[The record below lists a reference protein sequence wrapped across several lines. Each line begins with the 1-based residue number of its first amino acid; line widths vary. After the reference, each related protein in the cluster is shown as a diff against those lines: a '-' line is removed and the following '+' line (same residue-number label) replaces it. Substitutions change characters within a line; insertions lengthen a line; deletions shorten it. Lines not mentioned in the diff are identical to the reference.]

1 MNCYLAMASED
12 IDCVIFANLVKV
24 NNVPEIPTD
33 DEITSS
39 DRCDG
44 DVQRICQRIPG
55 DDTKFE
61 IRCLKL
67 QGLNGDL
74 LNAGCLVVR
83 CKKFL
88 DDVGGRSDLFF
99 DDGGDH
105 QDKLPGI
112 YFFKEPPAGRGKLCI
127 KNAAENRRISIN
139 SWLPMLHY
147 CEDL

>member
-24 NNVPEIPTD
+24 NDVPEIPTH
-33 DEITSS
+33 DEITPS

-55 DDTKFE
+55 NDTKFE

-88 DDVGGRSDLFF
+88 DDVGGRSL
-99 DDGGDH
+99 GQTSRH
-105 QDKLPGI
+105 LLLQ
-112 YFFKEPPAGRGKLCI
+112 
-127 KNAAENRRISIN
+127 KNLLLGAENSA
-139 SWLPMLHY
+139 SKTPPKT
-147 CEDL
+147 DVSA